1 MKLNIGENIKHLRRE
16 KDMTQEEFAEILGVS
31 CQSVSR
37 WENNTCYPDMEL
49 LPTISD
55 VFQVT
60 VDSLL
65 GVSEAVEEAR
75 VAEYL
80 SRYQTAVSEGD
91 VCECITIARE
101 GVGEYP
107 NNYVLLNK
115 LMEALFISG
124 DSDGNIAE
132 WKENSEKYDAEIT
145 SLGERI
151 MKYCTDESIRAE
163 AMWRLAFNHCEMGRK
178 DIGRKIFEKLPTT
191 DFCRENAMWYCLE
204 DGEKLPYAR
213 NQVKIGYQFILAGIY
228 EIVSDRLIGDEEL
241 PRIFEKKEALDN
253 IILDGEALPED
264 WGKARF
270 MCEYAK
276 VLSRLGKAEEALEKL
291 KKAEKYAEEFDNR
304 PEKFKAESLLLGER
318 VAHRTDFETS
328 DARKLSEILREKWM
342 LSPSFDNIRHLP
354 QFAKIK
360 KGRNTVSPEGES
372 LR

>member
-1 MKLNIGENIKHLRRE
+1 
-16 KDMTQEEFAEILGVS
+16 
-31 CQSVSR
+31 
-37 WENNTCYPDMEL
+37 
-49 LPTISD
+49 
-55 VFQVT
+55 
-60 VDSLL
+60 
-65 GVSEAVEEAR
+65 
-75 VAEYL
+75 
-80 SRYQTAVSEGD
+80 
-91 VCECITIARE
+91 
-101 GVGEYP
+101 
-107 NNYVLLNK
+107 
-115 LMEALFISG
+115 
-124 DSDGNIAE
+124 
-132 WKENSEKYDAEIT
+132 
-145 SLGERI
+145 
-151 MKYCTDESIRAE
+151 MKYCTDEGIRAE

-241 PRIFEKKEALDN
+241 LRIFEKKEALDN

-291 KKAEKYAEEFDNR
+291 KKADEYAEEFDNR

-318 VAHRTDFETS
+318 VANRTDFETS

-360 KGRNTVSPEGES
+360 KECS
-372 LR
+372 

>member
-60 VDSLL
+60 LDSLL

-91 VCECITIARE
+91 VCECIKIARE

-151 MKYCTDESIRAE
+151 MKYCTDEGIRAE

-213 NQVKIGYQFILAGIY
+213 NQVKKGYQFILAGIY

-241 PRIFEKKEALDN
+241 LRIFEKKEALDN

-291 KKAEKYAEEFDNR
+291 KKADEYAEEFDNR

-318 VAHRTDFETS
+318 VANRTDFETS

-360 KGRNTVSPEGES
+360 KECS
-372 LR
+372 